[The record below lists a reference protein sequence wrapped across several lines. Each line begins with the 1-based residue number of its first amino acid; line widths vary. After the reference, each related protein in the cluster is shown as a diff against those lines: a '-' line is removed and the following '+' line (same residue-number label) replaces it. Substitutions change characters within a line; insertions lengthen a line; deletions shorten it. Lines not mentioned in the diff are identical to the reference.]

1 MNLKTNKPR
10 ESWNKLAEGISK
22 KPKVNV
28 VKREKKEAEG
38 DAANKDD
45 SEKEKVVKSD
55 GGM

>member
-1 MNLKTNKPR
+1 M
-10 ESWNKLAEGISK
+10 
-22 KPKVNV
+22 

-55 GGM
+55 GGMQIEAMDGSNLREKGRGDALEK